1 MILQAPPSAQYE
13 SVAGSPL
20 HYSKLGSSGWT
31 SHVQAC
37 VRLTFRCVKAD
48 NSLAMLLLVFKG
60 VFCVSVFMCVCV
72 CMCVCLCLCLCLCV
86 SVSVCVCLSDAA
98 PFLQTAL
105 PHNSAL
111 LKPPTLRSC
120 SNAMLRLITNDG
132 GKSRRRCTISHSN
145 WQSPAPLP
153 AAAATARRGRLCG
166 ASAAPPLQ
174 ECSP

>member
-72 CMCVCLCLCLCLCV
+72 CVYVCVSVSV
-86 SVSVCVCLSDAA
+86 SVSVCVCVCVCLSV
-98 PFLQTAL
+98 
-105 PHNSAL
+105 
-111 LKPPTLRSC
+111 
-120 SNAMLRLITNDG
+120 
-132 GKSRRRCTISHSN
+132 
-145 WQSPAPLP
+145 
-153 AAAATARRGRLCG
+153 
-166 ASAAPPLQ
+166 
-174 ECSP
+174 